1 MNRRQLLALP
11 LVLLVPA
18 AGRVTAAEA
27 PEVSVYLNP
36 N

>member
-11 LVLLVPA
+11 LLLVPA
-18 AGRVTAAEA
+18 AARAAAAEG
-27 PEVSVYLNP
+27 PEISVYLNP